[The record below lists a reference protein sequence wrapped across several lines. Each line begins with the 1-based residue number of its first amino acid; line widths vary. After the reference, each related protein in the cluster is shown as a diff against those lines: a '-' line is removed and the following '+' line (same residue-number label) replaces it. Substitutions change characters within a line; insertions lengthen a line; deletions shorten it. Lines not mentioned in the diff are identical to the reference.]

1 MGRQHK
7 RAPQI
12 EPEMLPTPALTD
24 RFKGLGLRPLSRPRV
39 FLHDGHPCIE
49 LAGAMVHLSWPLR
62 AHMSGGGCLPGGV
75 AAGLLHLL
83 GAREIPENRARL
95 PLRPVLRSPPA
106 RRPIASRPYFLP
118 ARPLPLLSV
127 PAAWLPPAPRLPA
140 PACEP
145 SSRFCVRNLVSSL
158 SLKPHVD
165 FLGVCVKKASFSKE
179 RRREAVFSFALAA
192 RHFSPRSRTLGC
204 VVFFSLLGRRC
215 ARGAHSENE

>member
-1 MGRQHK
+1 
-7 RAPQI
+7 
-12 EPEMLPTPALTD
+12 
-24 RFKGLGLRPLSRPRV
+24 
-39 FLHDGHPCIE
+39 
-49 LAGAMVHLSWPLR
+49 MVHLSWPLR

-106 RRPIASRPYFLP
+106 RRPIAF
-118 ARPLPLLSV
+118 ALLS
-127 PAAWLPPAPRLPA
+127 AREAPAPFLGPRCLASARSSAPRPRLLA
-140 PACEP
+140 SVRICA
-145 SSRFCVRNLVSSL
+145 RNLVSSL

-179 RRREAVFSFALAA
+179 RRRKAVFSFALAA

-204 VVFFSLLGRRC
+204 VVFLLAPRAPMCKR
-215 ARGAHSENE
+215 SSQ

>member
-62 AHMSGGGCLPGGV
+62 AYMSGDGYLPGGV
-75 AAGLLHLL
+75 AAGLLYLL
-83 GAREIPENRARL
+83 GAREIPESRARL

-106 RRPIASRPYFLP
+106 RRPIASRLTFRPRGPCPFSSAP
-118 ARPLPLLSV
+118 ARFS
-127 PAAWLPPAPRLPA
+127 APRPRLLA
-140 PACEP
+140 SVRICA
-145 SSRFCVRNLVSSL
+145 RNLVSSL

-179 RRREAVFSFALAA
+179 RRQEAVFSFALAA

-204 VVFFSLLGRRC
+204 VVFLLAPRAPMCER
-215 ARGAHSENE
+215 SSQ

>member
-1 MGRQHK
+1 MAPSSVHERCSLRQ
-7 RAPQI
+7 RY
-12 EPEMLPTPALTD
+12 LD
-24 RFKGLGLRPLSRPRV
+24 RFKGLGLRPLSRPRASSR
-39 FLHDGHPCIE
+39 DGHPCIE

-106 RRPIASRPYFLP
+106 RRPIAFRLTFCP
-118 ARPLPLLSV
+118 RG
-127 PAAWLPPAPRLPA
+127 PAPSLGPRCLASARSSAPRPRLLA
-140 PACEP
+140 SVRICA
-145 SSRFCVRNLVSSL
+145 RNLVPSL

-179 RRREAVFSFALAA
+179 RRRKAVFSFALAA

-204 VVFFSLLGRRC
+204 VVFLLAPRAPMCKR
-215 ARGAHSENE
+215 SSQ

>member
-24 RFKGLGLRPLSRPRV
+24 RFKGLGLRPLSRPRASSR
-39 FLHDGHPCIE
+39 DGHPCIE

-106 RRPIASRPYFLP
+106 RRPIAFRLTS
-118 ARPLPLLSV
+118 ARE
-127 PAAWLPPAPRLPA
+127 APAPSLGPRCLASARSSAPRPRLLA
-140 PACEP
+140 SVRICA
-145 SSRFCVRNLVSSL
+145 RNLVSSL

-204 VVFFSLLGRRC
+204 VVFLLAPRAPMCKR
-215 ARGAHSENE
+215 SSQ